1 LSISHFRELEVWQL
15 AMALAKTTYQLTSQF
30 PPEEQHGL
38 MSQLRR
44 SAVSIPSNIV
54 EGNALGSTRDY
65 ARFIAVA
72 LGSTA
77 ELQTQLLLSR
87 DLGLADKSLNKV
99 LELCD
104 RVGQMLLGLHQ
115 ALIDKLQPESR
126 APSPGNKHA

>member
-1 LSISHFRELEVWQL
+1 
-15 AMALAKTTYQLTSQF
+15 MALAKTTYQLTSQF
-30 PPEEQHGL
+30 PAEEQHGL
-38 MSQLRR
+38 MSQLQR

-104 RVGQMLLGLHQ
+104 RFGQMLLGLHQ

-126 APSPGNKHA
+126 ARSPGNKHA